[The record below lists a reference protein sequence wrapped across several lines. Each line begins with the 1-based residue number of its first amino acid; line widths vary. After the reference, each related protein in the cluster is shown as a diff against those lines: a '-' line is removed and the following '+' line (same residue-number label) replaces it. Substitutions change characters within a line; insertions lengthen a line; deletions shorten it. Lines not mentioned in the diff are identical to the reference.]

1 MNNEEK
7 EGNNMLR
14 KLLLLIILSILGYGF
29 WVSPDFKEITA
40 GVAIFLFGM
49 MSLEDGFKSFTG
61 GVLEKVLRKSTDKL
75 YKSVGFGI
83 LATTVMQSSSLVSI
97 LTISFLSA
105 GLIGLGQGIGII
117 FGANLGTTTGAWLVA
132 GYGLKVDIA
141 AYAMPMLVFGVIL
154 IFQKSKSLKGFGY
167 ILAGLGFLFLGIHY
181 MKEGF
186 EAFKST
192 IDLASFGGTGLK
204 YLFIFTGI
212 GIFATVVMQSSHA
225 TLVLIITALAAGQ
238 ISYENALALAVGAN
252 VGTTITAVIG
262 AMGANIAGKRLAGAH
277 FIFNIITG
285 LIALIFM
292 NQIMFSV
299 DYVSNYFGIT
309 PDNYTLK
316 LAVFHTIFNIIGVV
330 VMIPF
335 INILVKF
342 LEALMKDIAQK
353 EVQVV
358 DTVKYLNDSV
368 LELPETSIVTII
380 LETKHLFENTFELIC
395 KGLNLDKAKIRSI
408 NIAIDNTL
416 EIQPSNPINIDEQYH
431 KKIKGI
437 YGAILDFSTK
447 VQFNTSIEHA
457 DEIHKIKLANRYLV
471 ESVKGIKHLQKNL
484 IKYKDSKNDYLK
496 EQYTNMRMN
505 LAEILRNIEL
515 IDQTQEDD
523 TIVLLISKLKV
534 HIEKN
539 DIISNGTLDTL
550 IRKSLITNEMAT
562 SLMNDSS
569 YTYDISKN
577 LIAFAEIIFISST
590 SDLKKLD
597 SDILIDENE
606 VEEFIQKESHNEIK

>member
-1 MNNEEK
+1 
-7 EGNNMLR
+7 
-14 KLLLLIILSILGYGF
+14 
-29 WVSPDFKEITA
+29 
-40 GVAIFLFGM
+40 
-49 MSLEDGFKSFTG
+49 
-61 GVLEKVLRKSTDKL
+61 
-75 YKSVGFGI
+75 
-83 LATTVMQSSSLVSI
+83 
-97 LTISFLSA
+97 

-252 VGTTITAVIG
+252 VGTTITAIIG
-262 AMGANIAGKRLAGAH
+262 AMSANIAGKRLAGAH
-277 FIFNIITG
+277 FIFNIVTG

-292 NQIMFSV
+292 SQIMFSV
-299 DYVSNYFGIT
+299 DYVSNYFGIA

-335 INILVKF
+335 INMLVKF
-342 LEALMKDIAQK
+342 LESVMKDETQK
-353 EVQVV
+353 EEVQVV
-358 DTVKYLNDSV
+358 DSVKYLNDSV

-380 LETKHLFENTFELIC
+380 LETKHLFENTLEIIS
-395 KGLNLDKAKIRSI
+395 KGLNLNKEKIRSVGI
-408 NIAIDNTL
+408 PIENTL
-416 EIQPSNPINIDEQYH
+416 EVQLSNPINIDEQYNR
-431 KKIKGI
+431 KIKGI
-437 YGAILDFSTK
+437 YGAIIDFATK
-447 VQFNTSIEHA
+447 VQFNTSVEHTE
-457 DEIHKIKLANRYLV
+457 EIQKIKMANRYLL
-471 ESVKGIKHLQKNL
+471 ESVKAIKHLQKNL
-484 IKYKDSKNDYLK
+484 LKYKDSKNDYVK
-496 EQYTNMRMN
+496 EQYTNMRIN
-505 LAEILRNIEL
+505 LAEVLRDIEL
-515 IDQTQEDD
+515 IDQTEEDD

-539 DIISNGTLDTL
+539 DIISNGILDNL

-569 YTYDISKN
+569 YTYDISRN

-597 SDILIDENE
+597 NDILINDNE
-606 VEEFIQKESHNEIK
+606 VEEFIKKEAQNEIK